1 MCLSPLKLNF
11 KQTLW
16 KFFENDA
23 RLRNCLIEAKQI
35 HPFFFIMQINHM
47 LALISFFFSTDVPDP
62 PEILRIDEGLN
73 NLKIHWK
80 ESITKPKFSILSYM
94 VQIKEK
100 GESHEWINCAQIENQ
115 TGSMMCLMDEL
126 KSNTEYIV
134 RVSARNVVGFSE
146 FTMRE
151 VSTKEPTGNGFPFM
165 CWCL

>member
-1 MCLSPLKLNF
+1 
-11 KQTLW
+11 
-16 KFFENDA
+16 
-23 RLRNCLIEAKQI
+23 
-35 HPFFFIMQINHM
+35 
-47 LALISFFFSTDVPDP
+47 
-62 PEILRIDEGLN
+62 
-73 NLKIHWK
+73 
-80 ESITKPKFSILSYM
+80 M
-94 VQIKEK
+94 VQVKEK
-100 GESHEWINCAQIENQ
+100 GESHEWINCTQIENQ

>member
-1 MCLSPLKLNF
+1 
-11 KQTLW
+11 
-16 KFFENDA
+16 
-23 RLRNCLIEAKQI
+23 
-35 HPFFFIMQINHM
+35 M
-47 LALISFFFSTDVPDP
+47 LTLISFFFSTDVPDP

-80 ESITKPKFSILSYM
+80 ESTTKPKFSILSYM
-94 VQIKEK
+94 VQVKEK
-100 GESHEWINCAQIENQ
+100 GESHEWINCTQIENQ
-115 TGSMMCLMDEL
+115 TGSMMCRMDEL

-165 CWCL
+165 C